1 MSRKL
6 PLTETNGY
14 RKRDDVI
21 PRRIVSTRIL
31 ISWND
36 TTKEEVSHHDMPND
50 LAEQYD
56 DWLAMI
62 EAEENAKRGL

>member
-1 MSRKL
+1 MSV
-6 PLTETNGY
+6 TINGS
-14 RKRDDVI
+14 RSRTDQQ

-31 ISWND
+31 IQWND
-36 TTKEEVSHHDMPND
+36 SPKEEVSHHDMPND

>member
-1 MSRKL
+1 
-6 PLTETNGY
+6 
-14 RKRDDVI
+14 
-21 PRRIVSTRIL
+21 
-31 ISWND
+31 
-36 TTKEEVSHHDMPND
+36 MPND

>member
-6 PLTETNGY
+6 TLTETHGY

-50 LAEQYD
+50 LADLYD
-56 DWLAMI
+56 EWLASI
-62 EAEENAKRGL
+62 EDIENAKRGL